1 MKTEIEM
8 NKKNKGFTSIPTDP
22 FDVSYDAKRNM
33 GKWQRFFSYYKPY
46 KGLFFA
52 DMFFAIMGAAVTL
65 VIPLIIRYITGTVI
79 FYEADEALRVIL
91 KLALLMV
98 GLVLLEAYC
107 NFFIAYQGHIMGAKM
122 EYDMRNEIFAQY
134 QRLSFNFFDDQ
145 KVGQLMSR
153 VTNDLFEIA
162 ELFHHGPEDI
172 VISIIKFIGSFAIL
186 ASINIRL
193 TLVAFAIIP
202 FMFAY
207 AYYFNKKMKA
217 AFKRNRAKIA
227 DINATIEDNLS
238 GIRVV
243 KSFANEDAEME
254 KFRDGNSRFVETKK
268 SSYLY
273 MGGFH
278 SGLGAFMTM
287 INIIVIVA
295 GAVFITKGIV
305 DVTVLITFLLYV
317 NNFTEPVKKLIN
329 FTETFQNGVSG
340 YERFLEIM
348 SIEPTIKDKDN
359 AVEKNDFKGDVAF
372 TDVSFRY
379 NEKNDYVLKNV
390 SLAVKAGEYVALVGS
405 SGAGK
410 TTLCSL
416 IPRFYDVTS
425 GSISVD
431 GVDVRDLKLKCLRN
445 NIGIVQQDVYL
456 FAGSIIE
463 NIRYGRPGA
472 TDEEVYEAA
481 KKANAHEFIMS
492 LPEGYDTDIGQRGI
506 KLSGGQKQRL
516 SIARVFLKN
525 PPILIFDEATSALD
539 NESEK
544 VVQESLETL
553 AANRTTF
560 VIAHRL
566 STIRNAERILVL
578 TEDGIAESGTHKE
591 LMEKQGVYY
600 NLYNIATG
608 C

>member
-1 MKTEIEM
+1 M
-8 NKKNKGFTSIPTDP
+8 NKKNKGFTSIPTVP

-79 FYEADEALRVIL
+79 FYEADEALKVIL

-348 SIEPTIKDKDN
+348 SIEPAIKDKDN

-379 NEKNDYVLKNV
+379 NDKNDYVLKNV

-431 GVDVRDLKLKCLRN
+431 GVDVRDLKLRCLRN